1 MLGKNETGS
10 AEVFDNISKQKEST
24 DQLPVGSQDPLSCV
38 WPPEGDV
45 AQDRGPC
52 FCHDQNVPLSLSCS
66 EPIEV
71 PSLNSLR
78 SEISETN
85 RGQKAPKI
93 MSAVLDFYLN
103 KGLVQPILTHSS
115 YCQDLGSR
123 ATFLLAQGTSSRKKP
138 AAFPLLNYDHGAH
151 PSTGDAFCAE

>member
-10 AEVFDNISKQKEST
+10 AEIFDNISKQKEST
-24 DQLPVGSQDPLSCV
+24 DQLPVGSQDPLSCF

-52 FCHDQNVPLSLSCS
+52 FCQDQNVPLSLSCS

-78 SEISETN
+78 S
-85 RGQKAPKI
+85 R
-93 MSAVLDFYLN
+93 
-103 KGLVQPILTHSS
+103 
-115 YCQDLGSR
+115 
-123 ATFLLAQGTSSRKKP
+123 
-138 AAFPLLNYDHGAH
+138 
-151 PSTGDAFCAE
+151 